1 MISSISDMFFII
13 IINISVLKYEY
24 IYDLSVSLQNTKKKN
39 HTQEYTQLDT
49 HVARLNLK
57 ELYIHKSSK
66 TLSFL
71 PLNLSTLLTMN
82 YMYIYM
88 YIYVY
93 LCIYKFIS
101 LLND

>member
-1 MISSISDMFFII
+1 MIS
-13 IINISVLKYEY
+13 
-24 IYDLSVSLQNTKKKN
+24 LSLFKIQKKKT
-39 HTQEYTQLDT
+39 TQEYTQLDT

-71 PLNLSTLLTMN
+71 PFYLSTLLSMN

>member
-1 MISSISDMFFII
+1 MIS
-13 IINISVLKYEY
+13 
-24 IYDLSVSLQNTKKKN
+24 LSLFKIQKKK
-39 HTQEYTQLDT
+39 TTRTIEYTQIDT

-71 PLNLSTLLTMN
+71 PFYLSTLLSMN

-88 YIYVY
+88 YIYVH

>member
-1 MISSISDMFFII
+1 MNIYMIS
-13 IINISVLKYEY
+13 
-24 IYDLSVSLQNTKKKN
+24 LSLFKIQKKKN

-71 PLNLSTLLTMN
+71 PLNLSTLLSMN

-88 YIYVY
+88 YIYVFTSSFHY
-93 LCIYKFIS
+93 
-101 LLND
+101 

>member
-1 MISSISDMFFII
+1 MNIYMIS
-13 IINISVLKYEY
+13 
-24 IYDLSVSLQNTKKKN
+24 LSLFKIQKKK
-39 HTQEYTQLDT
+39 TTRTIEYTQIDT

-71 PLNLSTLLTMN
+71 PFYLSTLLTMN

>member
-1 MISSISDMFFII
+1 MIS
-13 IINISVLKYEY
+13 
-24 IYDLSVSLQNTKKKN
+24 LSLFKIQKKK
-39 HTQEYTQLDT
+39 TTRTIEYTQIDT

-71 PLNLSTLLTMN
+71 PFYLSTLLSMN

-88 YIYVY
+88 YIDICIFMY
-93 LCIYKFIS
+93 LYKFIS

>member
-1 MISSISDMFFII
+1 MIS
-13 IINISVLKYEY
+13 
-24 IYDLSVSLQNTKKKN
+24 LSLFKIQKKK
-39 HTQEYTQLDT
+39 TTRTIEYTQIDT

-71 PLNLSTLLTMN
+71 PFYLSTLLSMN